1 MCEEPPHCNHFVV
14 RKKRF
19 CRMSV
24 KPGDRFCG
32 EHQPAGATNDDKI
45 RIVCPLDPK
54 HTCYAHN
61 LRKHLKICNARPG
74 AAVAYIQQGVNLG
87 DAPEDHKSLSE
98 FSTSE
103 IVTVIGRI
111 NKIFEEFLSDQVTGN
126 FRGHSVVEA
135 ELAKP
140 EYGDKSKK
148 HLKQASAILGLL
160 QECDLI
166 KPETCFIEFG
176 AGRGL
181 LSYWLAQAC
190 PQGTF
195 LLIERSSPKH
205 KRDNKLEKSEK
216 VKRIRADIADLVLDK
231 LDAVSGSASIVGVTK
246 HLCGDA
252 TDLALRCLLNVSSV
266 KVGGLTMTFCCHHRC
281 RWGAYVGK
289 DFFNRVGL
297 TKPDF
302 EMMCGMSSWAT
313 CGTGL
318 SREKNQIGGTV
329 EGNERDKEIG
339 VTRSQ
344 KEELGRR
351 AKALLN
357 WGRLQFL
364 EGLGFECR
372 LHYYV
377 EADVSLENVCIV
389 AKNKT
394 S

>member
-1 MCEEPPHCNHFVV
+1 MSEEPPHCNHFVI

-19 CRMSV
+19 CRMTV
-24 KPGDRFCG
+24 KPGDTFCG
-32 EHQPAGATNDDKI
+32 EHQPAGATTDDKI

-74 AAVAYIQQGVNLG
+74 APVPYLQPGVNSG
-87 DAPEDHKSLSE
+87 GAPEDHKLLSE
-98 FSTSE
+98 FAPSD
-103 IVTVIGRI
+103 IVAVIGKI
-111 NKIFEEFLSDQVTGN
+111 NTIFEDCL
-126 FRGHSVVEA
+126 RGKITSKLGGHKVVEA
-135 ELAKP
+135 EMAKP

-160 QECDLI
+160 DESGLI
-166 KPETCFIEFG
+166 KPETCFVEFG

-190 PQGTF
+190 PQATF

-205 KRDNKLEKSEK
+205 KRDNKLEKSDK
-216 VKRIRADIADLVLDK
+216 VRRIRADIADLVLDK
-231 LDAVSGSASIVGVTK
+231 LDAVSGNPIVGVTK

-252 TDLALRCLLNVSSV
+252 TDLALRCLANVSSV

-281 RWGAYVGK
+281 RWPSYVGK
-289 DFFNRVGL
+289 DFFNRFGL
-297 TKPDF
+297 TKNDF

-313 CGTGL
+313 CGTGF
-318 SREKNQIGGTV
+318 SREKNQTGGTV
-329 EGNERDKEIG
+329 EGNDRDKEIG

-351 AKALLN
+351 SKAILN

-389 AKNKT
+389 AKK
-394 S
+394 